1 MTATWNPACPCQLT
15 RCHKFSVHLEST
27 VILDL
32 EFGSFTTD
40 EDLRRCLVALQCC
53 LGFAGANAER
63 LRCLFTQ
70 WGDRDHLRQL
80 GGFISGL
87 PIQPRMLSFEYV
99 NGLPPN
105 IDLSAFR
112 YSGLIEVTGLD
123 DQLYDVDGVLAC
135 AANEVQFR
143 LNVTGGKWWIDQWWI
158 DKFRIEE
165 DSVKRQLI
173 RRFKE
178 VAPPQINKIGLYVN
192 LRDYGHTRHRFLCQG
207 LLRSMRLNRIYW
219 ALHALDLSCVR
230 ASSSCSEKPVFALMP
245 SILAMA
251 GMDGP
256 EVDEVQN
263 GVLGGAVHGL
273 RMEGKFIVG
282 RALYRQALTSWKQQ
296 RQAEQNGNSA
306 RRSRLRAKASPIAT
320 ASDRS
325 AAAPTG
331 ASAGESV

>member
-1 MTATWNPACPCQLT
+1 
-15 RCHKFSVHLEST
+15 
-27 VILDL
+27 
-32 EFGSFTTD
+32 
-40 EDLRRCLVALQCC
+40 
-53 LGFAGANAER
+53 
-63 LRCLFTQ
+63 
-70 WGDRDHLRQL
+70 
-80 GGFISGL
+80 
-87 PIQPRMLSFEYV
+87 MLSFEYV